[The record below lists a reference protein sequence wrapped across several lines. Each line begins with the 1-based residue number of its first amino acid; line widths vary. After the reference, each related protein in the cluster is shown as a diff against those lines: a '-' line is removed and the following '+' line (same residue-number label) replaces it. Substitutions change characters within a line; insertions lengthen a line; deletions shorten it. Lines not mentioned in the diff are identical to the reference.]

1 MRRFVRTP
9 GMILASCLLSAGTL
23 WAQDFPVDPKPDAQP
38 TPAAPAPLAAPAS
51 PAKVSPPN
59 AKAPPPVAKTLPPA
73 RSVTPPAA
81 TEVQALPQPLETS
94 APAEIALLGQSVKP
108 GTRAELRWAS
118 GQSFDGTVVSTP
130 VIVAHG
136 ANAGPRICL
145 TAAVHGDELNGIEII
160 RRLMNELDP
169 AALSGT
175 VVGVPIVNFLGY
187 ARGSRYL
194 PDRRD
199 LNRSFPGSV
208 NGSAASRIAY
218 SFFNEVVLHCQA
230 IVDFHTG
237 SFDRKN
243 LPQVRGD
250 LRIPAVLEF
259 SRGFGAT
266 AVLHSPGSRGMLRRA
281 AVERGIP
288 AITFEVGS
296 PMRLEPAEIDHAV
309 QALHALLH
317 KMGMTRSFR
326 IWAEPQALFYAAK
339 WVRSDTGGMLFSE
352 VNLGDRVRVGQRLG
366 KVVDPVQNTERAILC
381 PVQGKVIGMALNQI
395 VLPGFATYHI
405 GVQTD
410 EQQMREAA
418 VNDPENA
425 EAAESDR
432 DEAPDTEDG
441 EEAPIEAA
449 RDDEDVER

>member
-1 MRRFVRTP
+1 MNRLFVVI
-9 GMILASCLLSAGTL
+9 GLLLSMPGV
-23 WAQDFPVDPKPDAQP
+23 AQDFPIDDIKPVPAELTP
-38 TPAAPAPLAAPAS
+38 ATPATVAPATPVVPAMTPAAVTAPTLDAVAVAPL
-51 PAKVSPPN
+51 
-59 AKAPPPVAKTLPPA
+59 PVLAEGAET
-73 RSVTPPAA
+73 TP
-81 TEVQALPQPLETS
+81 LS
-94 APAEIALLGQSVKP
+94 LLGQSVLP
-108 GTRAELRWAS
+108 GTRAELRWSS
-118 GQSFDGTVVSTP
+118 GQSFDGTVVTTP
-130 VIVAHG
+130 VIVVHG
-136 ANAGPRICL
+136 STVGPRICL

-169 AALSGT
+169 AAMSGT
-175 VVGVPIVNFLGY
+175 VIGVPIVNFLGY

-199 LNRSFPGSV
+199 LNRYFPGSAT
-208 NGSAASRIAY
+208 GSSASRIAH
-218 SFFNEVVLHCQA
+218 SFFEDIAVNCQA
-230 IVDFHTG
+230 LVDFHTG

-266 AVLHSPGSRGMLRRA
+266 AVLHSPGARGMLRRA
-281 AVERGIP
+281 AVEAGIP

-309 QALHALLH
+309 QALHTLLH

-326 IWAEPQALFYAAK
+326 MWAEPQALFYSAK

-366 KVVDPVQNTERAILC
+366 KVVDPVQNSERAIVS
-381 PVQGKVIGMALNQI
+381 PVQGKLIGMALNQI

-410 EQQMREAA
+410 EQQMIEAA
-418 VNDPENA
+418 ANDPNNA
-425 EAAESDR
+425 EAAAAADDES
-432 DEAPDTEDG
+432 PDIEDG
-441 EEAPIEAA
+441 DAVPIETP
-449 RDDEDVER
+449 RDDEDGER

>member
-1 MRRFVRTP
+1 MRGLVALAAWL
-9 GMILASCLLSAGTL
+9 GASCAV
-23 WAQDFPVDPKPDAQP
+23 AQDFPVDATEPV
-38 TPAAPAPLAAPAS
+38 PAVAP
-51 PAKVSPPN
+51 
-59 AKAPPPVAKTLPPA
+59 AKAPPSTTDDADKAPIATSPVARTPA
-73 RSVTPPAA
+73 AVISPTMDAVAVTPVPVLAEGA
-81 TEVQALPQPLETS
+81 ETTPLS
-94 APAEIALLGQSVKP
+94 LLGQSVKP

-118 GQSFDGTVVSTP
+118 GQSFDGTVVTTP
-130 VIVAHG
+130 VIVVHG
-136 ANAGPRICL
+136 STVGPRICL

-169 AALSGT
+169 VEMSGT
-175 VVGVPIVNFLGY
+175 VIGVPIVNFLGY

-199 LNRSFPGSV
+199 LNRYFPGSTT
-208 NGSAASRIAY
+208 GSAASRIAH
-218 SFFNEVVLHCQA
+218 SFFNEVAVNCQA
-230 IVDFHTG
+230 LVDFHTG

-266 AVLHSPGSRGMLRRA
+266 AVLHSPGARGMLRRA
-281 AVERGIP
+281 AVEAGIP

-309 QALHALLH
+309 QALHTLLH

-326 IWAEPQALFYAAK
+326 MWAEPQALFYSAK
-339 WVRSDTGGMLFSE
+339 WVRSDAGGMLFSE

-366 KVVDPVQNTERAILC
+366 KVVDPVQNSERAIVS
-381 PVQGKVIGMALNQI
+381 PVQGKLIGMALNQI

-410 EQQMREAA
+410 EQQMIEAA
-418 VNDPENA
+418 ANAPENA
-425 EAAESDR
+425 EAAASSGDES
-432 DEAPDTEDG
+432 PDIEDGDASPIETASDDEDG
-441 EEAPIEAA
+441 E
-449 RDDEDVER
+449 R

>member
-1 MRRFVRTP
+1 MSARWLW
-9 GMILASCLLSAGTL
+9 LALFSASLS
-23 WAQDFPVDPKPDAQP
+23 AQDFPVEPAATPKPAESATKPAPSPPRAPQP
-38 TPAAPAPLAAPAS
+38 VTPAAAAPAAPA
-51 PAKVSPPN
+51 V
-59 AKAPPPVAKTLPPA
+59 APPAVAAVVPPA
-73 RSVTPPAA
+73 EGGAI
-81 TEVQALPQPLETS
+81 EPLS
-94 APAEIALLGQSVKP
+94 MLGQAIAP
-108 GTRAELRWAS
+108 GKRAELRWVS
-118 GQSFDGTVVSTP
+118 GQSFDGTVVTTP

-136 ANAGPRICL
+136 ATAGPRICL

-169 AALSGT
+169 ASLSGT

-199 LNRSFPGSV
+199 LNRYFPGSP
-208 NGSAASRIAY
+208 NGSAASRIAH
-218 SFFNEVVLHCQA
+218 SFFNDVLTHCQA
-230 IVDFHTG
+230 LVDFHTG

-266 AVLHSPGSRGMLRRA
+266 AVLHSPGARGMLRRA

-309 QALHALLH
+309 QALHTLLH
-317 KMGMTRSFR
+317 KMGMTHSFR

-339 WVRSDTGGMLFSE
+339 WVRSDAGGMLFSE

-366 KVVDPVQNTERAILC
+366 KVVDPVQNSERAIVS

-418 VNDPENA
+418 ANDPNNA
-425 EAAESDR
+425 EAAAAAGDES
-432 DEAPDTEDG
+432 PDGEDG
-441 EEAPIEAA
+441 DAAPIEAP

>member
-1 MRRFVRTP
+1 MMSRRLPLIF
-9 GMILASCLLSAGTL
+9 LLGACHVS
-23 WAQDFPVDPKPDAQP
+23 AQDFPIEPKSASETTETTKAPQP
-38 TPAAPAPLAAPAS
+38 PVMKPFSETPAKIAVSARAADAEITAPSSKYAVTARQS
-51 PAKVSPPN
+51 TRMR
-59 AKAPPPVAKTLPPA
+59 PVPTAVDDA
-73 RSVTPPAA
+73 EPAA
-81 TEVQALPQPLETS
+81 IS
-94 APAEIALLGQSVKP
+94 LLGQFVKP

-118 GQSFDGTVVSTP
+118 GQSFDGTVVTTP

-145 TAAVHGDELNGIEII
+145 TAAIHGDELNGIEII

-208 NGSAASRIAY
+208 NGSAASRIAH
-218 SFFNEVVLHCQA
+218 SFFNEVVQHCNA
-230 IVDFHTG
+230 VVDFHTG

-266 AVLHSPGSRGMLRRA
+266 AVLHSPGSNGMLRRA
-281 AVERGIP
+281 AVARGIP
-288 AITFEVGS
+288 ALTFEVGS

-326 IWAEPQALFYAAK
+326 MWAEPQALFYAAK
-339 WVRSDTGGMLFSE
+339 WVRADSGGMLFSE

-366 KVVDPVQNTERAILC
+366 KVVDPVQNSERAIVS

-418 VNDPENA
+418 ANDPENA

-432 DEAPDTEDG
+432 DESPDAEDA
-441 EEAPIEAA
+441 EEAPIESAS
-449 RDDEDVER
+449 DDENGER

>member
-1 MRRFVRTP
+1 MKLRV
-9 GMILASCLLSAGTL
+9 LALLAALAGVDVL
-23 WAQDFPVDPKPDAQP
+23 AQDFPVDATAKPEPAQAATVSAAAKPAATDDAAAKRPQAP
-38 TPAAPAPLAAPAS
+38 VAPASKTPMAVVAPTMDAVAVTAVTPAAEEATTEPLS
-51 PAKVSPPN
+51 M
-59 AKAPPPVAKTLPPA
+59 
-73 RSVTPPAA
+73 
-81 TEVQALPQPLETS
+81 
-94 APAEIALLGQSVKP
+94 LGQAIQP

-118 GQSFDGTVVSTP
+118 GQSFDGTVVTTP

-136 ANAGPRICL
+136 TTAGPRICL

-175 VVGVPIVNFLGY
+175 VIGVPIVNFLGY

-199 LNRSFPGSV
+199 LNRYFPGSP
-208 NGSAASRIAY
+208 NGSAASRIAH
-218 SFFNEVVLHCQA
+218 SFFNDVLAHCQA
-230 IVDFHTG
+230 LVDFHTG

-309 QALHALLH
+309 QALHTLLH
-317 KMGMTRSFR
+317 KMGMTHSFR
-326 IWAEPQALFYAAK
+326 MWAEPQALFYAAK
-339 WVRSDTGGMLFSE
+339 WVRSDAGGMLFSE
-352 VNLGDRVRVGQRLG
+352 VSLGDRVRVGQRLG
-366 KVVDPVQNTERAILC
+366 KVVDPVQNSERAIVS

-418 VNDPENA
+418 ANDPNNA
-425 EAAESDR
+425 EAAAAAGDES
-432 DEAPDTEDG
+432 PDIEDG
-441 EEAPIEAA
+441 DAAPIETP

>member
-1 MRRFVRTP
+1 MR
-9 GMILASCLLSAGTL
+9 GLWALAALLGASGVV
-23 WAQDFPVDPKPDAQP
+23 AQDFPVDAAQP
-38 TPAAPAPLAAPAS
+38 VQAVAPAKAKPSTADTADQAPIAPSPVARTPAAVIS
-51 PAKVSPPN
+51 PTMDA
-59 AKAPPPVAKTLPPA
+59 VA
-73 RSVTPPAA
+73 VTPVPVLAEGA
-81 TEVQALPQPLETS
+81 ETTPLS
-94 APAEIALLGQSVKP
+94 LLGQSVRP

-118 GQSFDGTVVSTP
+118 GQSFDGTVVTTP
-130 VIVAHG
+130 VIVVHG
-136 ANAGPRICL
+136 STVGPRICL

-169 AALSGT
+169 VEMSGT
-175 VVGVPIVNFLGY
+175 VIGVPIVNFLGY

-199 LNRSFPGSV
+199 LNRYFPGSTT
-208 NGSAASRIAY
+208 GSAASRIAH
-218 SFFNEVVLHCQA
+218 SFFNEVAVNCQA
-230 IVDFHTG
+230 LVDFHTG

-266 AVLHSPGSRGMLRRA
+266 AVLHSPGARGMLRRA
-281 AVERGIP
+281 AVEAGIP

-309 QALHALLH
+309 QALHTLLH

-326 IWAEPQALFYAAK
+326 MWAEPQALFYSAK
-339 WVRSDTGGMLFSE
+339 WVRSDAGGMLFSE

-366 KVVDPVQNTERAILC
+366 KVVDPVQNSERAIVS
-381 PVQGKVIGMALNQI
+381 PVQGKLIGMALNQI

-410 EQQMREAA
+410 EQQMIEAA
-418 VNDPENA
+418 ANDPNNA
-425 EAAESDR
+425 EAAAAAGDES
-432 DEAPDTEDG
+432 PDIEDG
-441 EEAPIEAA
+441 DAVPIESA
-449 RDDEDVER
+449 RDDEDGER

>member
-1 MRRFVRTP
+1 MKRF
-9 GMILASCLLSAGTL
+9 GALAWLAFSMLAT
-23 WAQDFPVDPKPDAQP
+23 AQDFPVEQAPAAALPTAPTASSDHASTPD
-38 TPAAPAPLAAPAS
+38 TPAKKP
-51 PAKVSPPN
+51 KI
-59 AKAPPPVAKTLPPA
+59 AKTPSAVVAPVMDA
-73 RSVTPPAA
+73 AAVTPVPVLAEGA
-81 TEVQALPQPLETS
+81 ETTPLS
-94 APAEIALLGQSVKP
+94 LLGQSVEP

-118 GQSFDGTVVSTP
+118 GQSFDGTIVTTP
-130 VIVAHG
+130 VIVVHG
-136 ANAGPRICL
+136 ATVGPRICL

-169 AALSGT
+169 AELSGT
-175 VVGVPIVNFLGY
+175 VIGVPIVNFLGY

-199 LNRSFPGSV
+199 LNRYFPGSP
-208 NGSAASRIAY
+208 NGSAASRIAH
-218 SFFNEVVLHCQA
+218 SFFNEVAANCQA
-230 IVDFHTG
+230 LVDFHTG

-281 AVERGIP
+281 AVEAGIP

-309 QALHALLH
+309 QALHTLLH

-326 IWAEPQALFYAAK
+326 MWAEPQALFYSAK
-339 WVRSDTGGMLFSE
+339 WVRSDAGGMLFSE

-366 KVVDPVQNTERAILC
+366 KVVDPVQNSERAIVS

-410 EQQMREAA
+410 EQQMVEAA
-418 VNDPENA
+418 ANAPENA
-425 EAAESDR
+425 EAAAASGDES
-432 DEAPDTEDG
+432 PDVEDGDASPIETASDDEDG
-441 EEAPIEAA
+441 E
-449 RDDEDVER
+449 R